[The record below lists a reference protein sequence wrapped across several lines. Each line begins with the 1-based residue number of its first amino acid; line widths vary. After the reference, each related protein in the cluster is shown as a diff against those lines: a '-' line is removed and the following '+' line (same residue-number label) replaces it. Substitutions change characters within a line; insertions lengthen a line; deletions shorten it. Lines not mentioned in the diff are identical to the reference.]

1 MKRTVTFS
9 EPVDFSDLNIVG
21 YICDHFSTR
30 LNGIYNKGL
39 VILRHIDADI
49 LHIYLSSYEPEPNT
63 YAYFS
68 YLSLI
73 ELWL

>member
-49 LHIYLSSYEPEPNT
+49 LHIYTFFCPHMNLNPTPMPIFVT
-63 YAYFS
+63 LA
-68 YLSLI
+68 
-73 ELWL
+73 